1 MNPFNPAVAVLLAAL
16 ATGAAA
22 QARFDLSVNNAPAA
36 QVFMQIGSGTPYN
49 MLVSPEV
56 SGNIS
61 ITLKDT
67 TVLEALESIDR
78 KSTRLNS
85 SHG

>member
-1 MNPFNPAVAVLLAAL
+1 MNLFNLAIALLLAAL
-16 ATGAAA
+16 ASGAAA

-56 SGNIS
+56 SAPATGAITAI
-61 ITLKDT
+61 ITLSPPARSWT
-67 TVLEALESIDR
+67 ARGIFT
-78 KSTRLNS
+78 
-85 SHG
+85 